1 MFCSNCGK
9 EIDGRSKF
17 CPFCGHEIE
26 VSNNSMGMQPHGQP
40 SNSPPLIN
48 NPASVNVQPAPTA
61 YAPKPKMK
69 IDPVF
74 IAIVIVI
81 SVAVVYGLYKL
92 GMSKYDAV
100 IDGKMAVYGVCESTL
115 DLDEDGMMDYRIE
128 FIVENIS
135 DDDEIFVSD
144 EDFYLRDMN
153 LKNSDLGLELDAYS
167 YYFDTGYFLKRSS
180 MWEIDENNEIT
191 ARIGYDEYNLN
202 GSVTIEPGE
211 RRLVVLIFRNA
222 NIDAT
227 SIIDSNKEEKTL
239 VYRGYLNDSE
249 SKTMD
254 YIFDEDYDGF
264 IANLDEIRS
273 GDYPLS
279 SSYED

>member
-1 MFCSNCGK
+1 
-9 EIDGRSKF
+9 
-17 CPFCGHEIE
+17 
-26 VSNNSMGMQPHGQP
+26 
-40 SNSPPLIN
+40 
-48 NPASVNVQPAPTA
+48 
-61 YAPKPKMK
+61 
-69 IDPVF
+69 
-74 IAIVIVI
+74 
-81 SVAVVYGLYKL
+81 
-92 GMSKYDAV
+92 
-100 IDGKMAVYGVCESTL
+100 
-115 DLDEDGMMDYRIE
+115 
-128 FIVENIS
+128 
-135 DDDEIFVSD
+135 
-144 EDFYLRDMN
+144 
-153 LKNSDLGLELDAYS
+153 
-167 YYFDTGYFLKRSS
+167 